1 MDAGNPHVQFDER
14 EVETEHGVQQF
25 PLIPKSAIIGGFCV
39 TFSRCRMMNRR
50 IFSVREVVTMV
61 TLDSE

>member
-1 MDAGNPHVQFDER
+1 MPTTVPPSDGIH
-14 EVETEHGVQQF
+14 QQF
-25 PLIPKSAIIGGFCV
+25 PLIPKSANTGGFCV

-61 TLDSE
+61 TLDPE

>member
-1 MDAGNPHVQFDER
+1 MTM
-14 EVETEHGVQQF
+14 TEPVPLSVVPQQF
-25 PLIPKSAIIGGFCV
+25 PLIPKSANTGGFCV

-61 TLDSE
+61 TLDPE

>member
-1 MDAGNPHVQFDER
+1 MPTTVPPSDGIH
-14 EVETEHGVQQF
+14 QQF
-25 PLIPKSAIIGGFCV
+25 PLIPKSANTGLFCV

-61 TLDSE
+61 TLDPE